1 MKKFALLYTFLMLCF
16 IINAQ
21 RIEVAPD
28 IGALDAALASANDG
42 DTLVLQSNGSYSI
55 LDVLLI
61 NKKVTIVAD
70 VIDTLP
76 GLDDLPVIDNIFQVS
91 PVFDLKDG
99 ANLSLIG
106 IDVNASTAPFIFSCS
121 NDTGAV
127 LDLYVNRCRL
137 HNSTNNILDQ
147 VGDLDVEE
155 VLLQSC
161 VIKNSFVY
169 DNGEG
174 HGFYTKNYRGGS
186 SEYVFENITFWN
198 LGQQFNWMRSFPES
212 ATQVYTFNHMTGY
225 YLSTSADNK
234 ELFGN
239 ADAAGEAALVINFKN
254 NILHTQVSTADA
266 SLWFDNTSGRHNITI
281 NNNVLYNVKPIVDR
295 GGTTNKSNNQE
306 VDPQFADPD
315 NGDFT
320 VGNAD
325 LYTAADDGKII
336 GALYWHPDFV
346 DDFSDLPSG
355 QTTGIARKIINKV
368 SVNTYPNP
376 FNGSLNFDIDLKE
389 AVHLTINLYSTDG
402 RLVKTLVNNQH
413 MQGVRN
419 LSFDTGSLDP
429 GVYLFEVKAD
439 NYFSNGI
446 ITKL

>member
-1 MKKFALLYTFLMLCF
+1 MKKYTLLYIFLMLGF
-16 IINAQ
+16 VLNAQ

-28 IGALDAALASANDG
+28 IGALDAALTSANAG
-42 DTLVLQSNGSYSI
+42 DTLVLQNNGSYTI
-55 LDVLLI
+55 LDVLLV

-76 GLDDLPVIDNIFQVS
+76 ALDDLPIIDNLFQVS
-91 PVFDLKDG
+91 PVFDLKNG

-106 IDVNASTAPFIFSCS
+106 IDVNASTAPFIFACS

-127 LDLYVNRCRL
+127 LNLSVNRCRL
-137 HNSTNNILDQ
+137 HNSTNNVLDQ

-155 VLLQSC
+155 VELQTL
-161 VIKNSFVY
+161 VVKNSFVY
-169 DNGEG
+169 ETGEG
-174 HGFYTKNYRGGS
+174 HGFYTKNYRGGIS
-186 SEYVFENITFWN
+186 DYVFENITFWN
-198 LGQQFNWMRSFPES
+198 LGQQFDWMRSFPEDI
-212 ATQVYTFNHMTGY
+212 TQVYTFNHMTGY
-225 YLSTSADNK
+225 NLSTSADNK

-266 SLWFDNTSGRHNITI
+266 SLWFDNTSGRHSITI
-281 NNNVLYNVKPIVDR
+281 NNNVLYNVQPIVDR

-306 VDPQFADPD
+306 GVDPQFADPD

-320 VGNAD
+320 VGNTD

-336 GALYWHPDFV
+336 GAVYWHPDFV
-346 DDFSDLPSG
+346 DDFSDIQSG
-355 QTTGIARKIINKV
+355 QTGIARKIVNKV
-368 SVNTYPNP
+368 TVSTYPNP
-376 FNGSLNFDIDLKE
+376 FNESLNFKLDLKE
-389 AVHLTINLYSTDG
+389 AVNLTINLYGTDG
-402 RLVKTLVNNQH
+402 RLVRTLVNNRY
-413 MQGVRN
+413 MQGAQN
-419 LSFDTGSLDP
+419 LSFDMGLLDA